1 MPWIVLLVSAVL
13 EAVWATALG
22 RSEGLTQAG
31 PTVVFA
37 IGLALSMIGLGWA
50 VKHIPIGTAYAVWTG
65 TGAALTVAY
74 AMATGDEAVSALK
87 LVFLV
92 GIVGAVVGLKLLP
105 ADAAPAP
112 GTADAPERPS
122 HPA

>member
-22 RSEGLTQAG
+22 RSDGLTQAG
-31 PTVVFA
+31 PTVVFV

-105 ADAAPAP
+105 A
-112 GTADAPERPS
+112 GDAPDVAPDTAERPS
-122 HPA
+122 HTA